1 MEPSSTWRKSVP
13 INLAL
18 QGGGAHG
25 AFTWGV
31 LDRLLE
37 EPWVDFDGVSGTSSG
52 AMNAVALAQ
61 GWMDGG
67 RDGARACLATLWESV
82 AREASLIRWA
92 FSGPGG
98 RTAETMLL
106 ELTRYFTPKE
116 INPLDYNPVRK
127 IAAELFDFE
136 RLRNASALNIFLAA
150 TRVRDGRLRLFD
162 NANLT
167 LEALLASTCLPQLF
181 APVEIEGEMYW
192 DGGYA
197 GNPVLEPLLYRCRSA
212 DILCVLVQPLER
224 AQAPRTVREI
234 GERVVELG
242 FATTFLRELDTLW
255 IAKQSLAGT
264 FSLTWLG
271 RRLKRLRMH
280 MIEPGESLDA
290 YSAKTRAQARI
301 EFLRDLRDLG
311 RQSTQA
317 WLDANAHELG
327 ANTTFKR

>member
-1 MEPSSTWRKSVP
+1 
-13 INLAL
+13 
-18 QGGGAHG
+18 
-25 AFTWGV
+25 
-31 LDRLLE
+31 
-37 EPWVDFDGVSGTSSG
+37 
-52 AMNAVALAQ
+52 
-61 GWMDGG
+61 MDGG
-67 RDGARACLATLWESV
+67 REGARACLATLWESV

-127 IAAELFDFE
+127 IATELFDFE
-136 RLRNASALNIFLAA
+136 RLRNSSALNIFLAA
-150 TRVRDGRLRLFD
+150 TRVRDGRLKLFD

-167 LEALLASTCLPQLF
+167 VEALLASTCLPQLF

-197 GNPVLEPLLYRCRSA
+197 GNPVLEPLVYRCRSA

-290 YSAKTRAQARI
+290 YSAKTRAQVRI
-301 EFLRDLRDLG
+301 EFLRDLRNLG